1 MHWTTLFNRFAA
13 LGRLKSLG
21 FDKDENLF
29 AAQLRQDGFQLFG
42 AFAGQPVFI
51 RLLHI
56 FDGKRDGD
64 FGFLLCAEIGAFC
77 GGWAIYAA
85 TPCPTAA

>member
-1 MHWTTLFNRFAA
+1 MA

-21 FDKDENLF
+21 FDKNENLF

-51 RLLHI
+51 RLLHL
-56 FDGKRDGD
+56 FGGKRDGN
-64 FGFLLCAEIGAFC
+64 FGFLLCVEIGAC

-85 TPCPTAA
+85 IPCPTAA

>member
-42 AFAGQPVFI
+42 AFAGQLVFI
-51 RLLHI
+51 RLLHL

-64 FGFLLCAEIGAFC
+64 FGFLLHAQIGAC
-77 GGWAIYAA
+77 GGWAIDAA
-85 TPCPTAA
+85 IPCPTAA

>member
-1 MHWTTLFNRFAA
+1 M
-13 LGRLKSLG
+13 G

-51 RLLHI
+51 RLLHL

-64 FGFLLCAEIGAFC
+64 FSFLLRAEIGTC
-77 GGWAIYAA
+77 GGWAIDAA
-85 TPCPTAA
+85 IPCPTAA

>member
-51 RLLHI
+51 RLLHL
-56 FDGKRDGD
+56 FGGKRDGN
-64 FGFLLCAEIGAFC
+64 FGFLLCVEIGAC

-85 TPCPTAA
+85 IPCPTAA